1 MKTKLKSVESRM
13 YPFTIRI
20 SFQERLL
27 LMAAAR
33 KRETDQAKIARLG
46 LDPLFSRLA
55 DEFCEVLS
63 EKPAELIS

>member
-1 MKTKLKSVESRM
+1 MKTKSNRAESRM

-27 LMAAAR
+27 LIAAAR

-55 DEFCEVLS
+55 DEFCDVFS
-63 EKPAELIS
+63 EKSVELIS